1 MVRPQALAT
10 IVVLALLA
18 AGLAYAVGVYGPIL
32 AGVAG
37 LILVV
42 GVSWKSPERQ
52 LLEQSPTAAALD
64 LPESDSGPAEP
75 DPAPGA
81 RPWLWKAVVVAFSIG
96 LGVLGFA
103 LEATLF
109 RFSP

>member
-32 AGVAG
+32 AGAAG
-37 LILVV
+37 LVLVV
-42 GVSWKSPERQ
+42 GVSWKTPERK
-52 LLEQSPTAAALD
+52 LLEHSPTIEALGE
-64 LPESDSGPAEP
+64 PEPDATPAEP
-75 DPAPGA
+75 DPRA
-81 RPWLWKAVVVAFSIG
+81 WLWKAVVAAFSIG

-109 RFSP
+109 RYSP